1 MRTYYDPED
10 DSFCEKSDRYERLL
24 DLADQLRDE
33 AKDRLLDQDGPS
45 PEEIHAD
52 AMCDAMDAIDFN
64 LPSGGSEKPPVA
76 MLPADADTTL
86 WGVGVSDAAG
96 GYAFTDTADSI
107 RPPTPEEDASY
118 KAAGVEYAE
127 IARAL
132 LATRFHLMTGREIN
146 ACQIATG
153 DFDTD
158 EGFNAHLIDSL
169 AIQYSK
175 EIAEHINQN
184 ANILP

>member
-1 MRTYYDPED
+1 MAGERRTSIQTINTMSTYYDPED
-10 DSFCEKSDRYERLL
+10 DTMTREDRCERLHE
-24 DLADQLRDE
+24 LADHMRDL
-33 AKDRLLDQDGPS
+33 AKDRFLD
-45 PEEIHAD
+45 
-52 AMCDAMDAIDFN
+52 DFN

-132 LATRFHLMTGREIN
+132 LTRCFNLMTGREIN

-158 EGFNAHLIDSL
+158 EGFNATIIDSL

-175 EIAEHINQN
+175 EISEHINQQ
-184 ANILP
+184 

>member
-10 DSFCEKSDRYERLL
+10 DSFCEKTDRYERLL
-24 DLADQLRDE
+24 DLADHLRDE
-33 AKDRLLDQDGPS
+33 AKDREM
-45 PEEIHAD
+45 EEAD
-52 AMCDAMDAIDFN
+52 PNTFPASSDAAET
-64 LPSGGSEKPPVA
+64 SPVA

-132 LATRFHLMTGREIN
+132 LTRCFNLMTGREIN

-158 EGFNAHLIDSL
+158 EGFNATIIDSL

-175 EIAEHINQN
+175 EISEHINQQ
-184 ANILP
+184 

>member
-10 DSFCEKSDRYERLL
+10 DTCEKTDRYERLM
-24 DLADQLRDE
+24 DLADHLRDE

-76 MLPADADTTL
+76 MLPADHATTL
-86 WGVGVSDAAG
+86 WGVGDVDAAG

-132 LATRFHLMTGREIN
+132 LTRCFHLMTGREID

-158 EGFNAHLIDSL
+158 EGFNATIINSL
-169 AIQYSK
+169 AIQFSK
-175 EIAEHINQN
+175 EISEHINQHR
-184 ANILP
+184 P

>member
-24 DLADQLRDE
+24 DLADHLRDE
-33 AKDRLLDQDGPS
+33 AKDRLFDQDGPS

-52 AMCDAMDAIDFN
+52 AMCDAMDAIDFAA
-64 LPSGGSEKPPVA
+64 SSDAAETSPVA

-107 RPPTPEEDASY
+107 RPPTPEEDASS
-118 KAAGVEYAE
+118 KAEGVEYAA

-169 AIQYSK
+169 AIQFSK
-175 EIAEHINQN
+175 ELSEHINQQ
-184 ANILP
+184 